1 MRPEY
6 IVYHRMLVV
15 FVLLCTRSTSY
26 TIGCQWCSCCYAP
39 GVHRI
44 PSAVSGVR
52 VAMRPEYIVCH
63 QMLVVFVLLCTRSTS
78 YTIRCQWCS
87 CCYAPGV
94 HRIPSDVSGV
104 RVAMRPEYI
113 VYHRMLV
120 VFVLLCARSTSYTIR
135 CQWCSCCYAPGVHRI
150 PSDVSGVRVAMRP
163 EYIVYHRMLVVFV
176 LLCARS
182 TSYTIGCQWCSC
194 CSIFSFIFEHCLFV
208 SL

>member
-15 FVLLCTRSTSY
+15 FVLLSARSTSY
-26 TIGCQWCSCCYAP
+26 TIG
-39 GVHRI
+39 
-44 PSAVSGVR
+44 
-52 VAMRPEYIVCH
+52 
-63 QMLVVFVLLCTRSTS
+63 
-78 YTIRCQWCS
+78 CQWCS

-113 VYHRMLV
+113 VYRRMLV
-120 VFVLLCARSTSYTIR
+120 VFVLLCTRSTSYTMG

-150 PSDVSGVRVAMRP
+150 PSDVSGVRVAMHP
-163 EYIVYHRMLVVFV
+163 EYIVYRRMLVVFV

-182 TSYTIGCQWCSC
+182 ASYTVGCQWCSC
-194 CSIFSFIFEHCLFV
+194 CYAPGVHRIPSDVSGVRVAQSLVLCYFRTLSFCFPLTINKMSFFELSILIALLVFSNF
-208 SL
+208 S